1 MAKNDRF
8 VRTYTQGDAFSQA
21 GTHHVE
27 IWVDVVTGVNY
38 IYSSE
43 RGGCGGMT
51 PLLDSEGKPVVSGKE
66 ELEAIKEGS

>member
-8 VRTYTQGDAFSQA
+8 VRIYTQGDTLSQA
-21 GTHHVE
+21 STHHVE

-38 IYSSE
+38 VYCSE

-51 PLLDSEGKPVVSGKE
+51 PLLGDDGKPVVFSKKE
-66 ELEAIKEGS
+66 LDEIKEGS